1 MLCEIKIENVA
12 VIEKAAAVFSD
23 GLNVLSGETGAGKS
37 ILIDSINAILGNRT
51 SREIVRSHTPKAMI
65 WATFRGIGAKTRAQL
80 ADAGYEAENELLLYR
95 EITAEGKSTC
105 RINGMPATA
114 SVVRDICSGLIN
126 IHGQHDNQ
134 SLMNPARHLGIL
146 DSFAQNET
154 AHDAYYV
161 VYKELCR
168 VKKEIDALSMDET
181 EKERRIETLRFQI
194 EEIGAAELRPGEEDE
209 LLNRR
214 TLIRNA
220 QTVTEQLNIAYAAL
234 SGAED
239 APGAGEMLGSA
250 ATALESISSLS
261 EDFAPLAEQMSGL
274 YYTARDAA
282 SDIADIL
289 ARCEFDPQALD
300 AVEERLDL
308 IYRMK
313 QKYGGD
319 VQDILAY
326 LDAATAELDGIE
338 TGAQR
343 LDELYDRQAA
353 LYDKAKALADAL
365 TQTRLEAF
373 ERFNAQITDALRFF
387 LLRTFPFGSDG
398 NFSNELLINTIN
410 VDLANDLGNLVSR
423 TTAMV
428 EKYFGGT
435 LPESRQTDALDDE
448 LISQLSA
455 LRGKYEAEMEKFQFQ
470 NALELIFK
478 CIQRANKY
486 IDETA
491 PWALAKD
498 EANKPRLASVMY
510 NLLESIRICTVLLT
524 PFIPDSCEK
533 IFAQIGAC
541 ECCRDW
547 DSAAKWGS
555 LSATVT
561 VHKGEAIFPR
571 VDAQKALEEL
581 EAIQEAQKK
590 AALPAME
597 FEPMVEEK
605 VDFDTFCKSD
615 FRAVKV
621 KACEAVKKSEKLLR
635 FTLDDGTGTD
645 RQILSGIHKWYKP
658 EELVGKTLVAIV
670 NLPPRKMMGLES
682 CGMLLSAV
690 HTEKGEEVLNLI
702 MVDDKIP
709 AGAKLC

>member
-373 ERFNAQITDALRFF
+373 ERFNAQITDALRF
-387 LLRTFPFGSDG
+387 LNMPG
-398 NFSNELLINTIN
+398 I
-410 VDLANDLGNLVSR
+410 
-423 TTAMV
+423 
-428 EKYFGGT
+428 
-435 LPESRQTDALDDE
+435 
-448 LISQLSA
+448 
-455 LRGKYEAEMEKFQFQ
+455 
-470 NALELIFK
+470 
-478 CIQRANKY
+478 
-486 IDETA
+486 
-491 PWALAKD
+491 
-498 EANKPRLASVMY
+498 
-510 NLLESIRICTVLLT
+510 
-524 PFIPDSCEK
+524 
-533 IFAQIGAC
+533 
-541 ECCRDW
+541 
-547 DSAAKWGS
+547 
-555 LSATVT
+555 
-561 VHKGEAIFPR
+561 
-571 VDAQKALEEL
+571 
-581 EAIQEAQKK
+581 
-590 AALPAME
+590 
-597 FEPMVEEK
+597 
-605 VDFDTFCKSD
+605 
-615 FRAVKV
+615 
-621 KACEAVKKSEKLLR
+621 R
-635 FTLDDGTGTD
+635 FTLSHKKGPLAGSGQDSVEFNISTNPGEEPKPLAKIASGGELSRIMLAVKSALADKDDIGTVIYDEIDTGVSGLAAGRIGEKLKQTAQGRQVICITHTAQIAAQADNHLLIRKNVNED
-645 RQILSGIHKWYKP
+645 RTYTEIDALSG
-658 EELVGKTLVAIV
+658 EGRVQELARMISG
-670 NLPPRKMMGLES
+670 
-682 CGMLLSAV
+682 
-690 HTEKGEEVLNLI
+690 
-702 MVDDKIP
+702 DKITEL
-709 AGAKLC
+709 ALANAREMLRMAKA

>member
-373 ERFNAQITDALRFF
+373 KRFNAQITDALRF
-387 LLRTFPFGSDG
+387 LNMPG
-398 NFSNELLINTIN
+398 I
-410 VDLANDLGNLVSR
+410 
-423 TTAMV
+423 
-428 EKYFGGT
+428 
-435 LPESRQTDALDDE
+435 
-448 LISQLSA
+448 
-455 LRGKYEAEMEKFQFQ
+455 
-470 NALELIFK
+470 
-478 CIQRANKY
+478 
-486 IDETA
+486 
-491 PWALAKD
+491 
-498 EANKPRLASVMY
+498 
-510 NLLESIRICTVLLT
+510 
-524 PFIPDSCEK
+524 
-533 IFAQIGAC
+533 
-541 ECCRDW
+541 
-547 DSAAKWGS
+547 
-555 LSATVT
+555 
-561 VHKGEAIFPR
+561 
-571 VDAQKALEEL
+571 
-581 EAIQEAQKK
+581 
-590 AALPAME
+590 
-597 FEPMVEEK
+597 
-605 VDFDTFCKSD
+605 
-615 FRAVKV
+615 
-621 KACEAVKKSEKLLR
+621 R
-635 FTLDDGTGTD
+635 FTLSHKKGPLAGSGQDSVEFNISTNPGEEPKPLAKIASGGELSRIMLAVKSALADKDDIVTVIYYEIDTGVSGLAAGRIGEKLKQTAQGRQVICITHTAQIAAQADNHLLIRKNVSED
-645 RQILSGIHKWYKP
+645 RTYTEIDALSG
-658 EELVGKTLVAIV
+658 EGRVQELARMISG
-670 NLPPRKMMGLES
+670 
-682 CGMLLSAV
+682 
-690 HTEKGEEVLNLI
+690 
-702 MVDDKIP
+702 DKITEL
-709 AGAKLC
+709 ALANAREMLRMAKA

>member
-343 LDELYDRQAA
+343 LDELYDRQTA

-373 ERFNAQITDALRFF
+373 KRFNAQITDALRF
-387 LLRTFPFGSDG
+387 LNMPG
-398 NFSNELLINTIN
+398 I
-410 VDLANDLGNLVSR
+410 
-423 TTAMV
+423 
-428 EKYFGGT
+428 
-435 LPESRQTDALDDE
+435 
-448 LISQLSA
+448 
-455 LRGKYEAEMEKFQFQ
+455 
-470 NALELIFK
+470 
-478 CIQRANKY
+478 
-486 IDETA
+486 
-491 PWALAKD
+491 
-498 EANKPRLASVMY
+498 
-510 NLLESIRICTVLLT
+510 
-524 PFIPDSCEK
+524 
-533 IFAQIGAC
+533 
-541 ECCRDW
+541 
-547 DSAAKWGS
+547 
-555 LSATVT
+555 
-561 VHKGEAIFPR
+561 
-571 VDAQKALEEL
+571 
-581 EAIQEAQKK
+581 
-590 AALPAME
+590 
-597 FEPMVEEK
+597 
-605 VDFDTFCKSD
+605 
-615 FRAVKV
+615 
-621 KACEAVKKSEKLLR
+621 R
-635 FTLDDGTGTD
+635 FTLSHKKGPLAGSGQDSVEFNISTNPGEEPKPLAKIASGGELSRIMLAVKSALADKDDIGTVIYDEIDTGVSGLAAGRIGEKLKQTAQGRQVICITHTAQIAAQADNHLLIRKNVSED
-645 RQILSGIHKWYKP
+645 RTYTEIDALSG
-658 EELVGKTLVAIV
+658 EGRVQELARMISG
-670 NLPPRKMMGLES
+670 
-682 CGMLLSAV
+682 
-690 HTEKGEEVLNLI
+690 
-702 MVDDKIP
+702 DKITEL
-709 AGAKLC
+709 ALANAREMLRMAKA

>member
-80 ADAGYEAENELLLYR
+80 TDAGYEAENELLLYR

-373 ERFNAQITDALRFF
+373 ERFNAQITDALRF
-387 LLRTFPFGSDG
+387 LNMPG
-398 NFSNELLINTIN
+398 I
-410 VDLANDLGNLVSR
+410 
-423 TTAMV
+423 
-428 EKYFGGT
+428 
-435 LPESRQTDALDDE
+435 
-448 LISQLSA
+448 
-455 LRGKYEAEMEKFQFQ
+455 
-470 NALELIFK
+470 
-478 CIQRANKY
+478 
-486 IDETA
+486 
-491 PWALAKD
+491 
-498 EANKPRLASVMY
+498 
-510 NLLESIRICTVLLT
+510 
-524 PFIPDSCEK
+524 
-533 IFAQIGAC
+533 
-541 ECCRDW
+541 
-547 DSAAKWGS
+547 
-555 LSATVT
+555 
-561 VHKGEAIFPR
+561 
-571 VDAQKALEEL
+571 
-581 EAIQEAQKK
+581 
-590 AALPAME
+590 
-597 FEPMVEEK
+597 
-605 VDFDTFCKSD
+605 
-615 FRAVKV
+615 
-621 KACEAVKKSEKLLR
+621 R
-635 FTLDDGTGTD
+635 FTLSHKKGPLAGSGQDSVEFNISTNPGEEPKPLAKIASGGELSRIMLAVKSALADKDDIGTVIYDEIDTGVSGLAAGRIGEKLKQTAQGRQVICITHTAQIAAQADNHLLIRKNVSED
-645 RQILSGIHKWYKP
+645 RTYTEIDALSG
-658 EELVGKTLVAIV
+658 EGRVQELARMISG
-670 NLPPRKMMGLES
+670 
-682 CGMLLSAV
+682 
-690 HTEKGEEVLNLI
+690 
-702 MVDDKIP
+702 DKITEL
-709 AGAKLC
+709 ALANAREMLRMAKA

>member
-51 SREIVRSHTPKAMI
+51 SREIVRSRTPKAMI

-134 SLMNPARHLGIL
+134 SLMNPAWHLGVL

-300 AVEERLDL
+300 ALEERLDL

-353 LYDKAKALADAL
+353 LYDKAKTLADAL

-373 ERFNAQITDALRFF
+373 ERFNAQITDALRF
-387 LLRTFPFGSDG
+387 LNMPG
-398 NFSNELLINTIN
+398 I
-410 VDLANDLGNLVSR
+410 
-423 TTAMV
+423 
-428 EKYFGGT
+428 
-435 LPESRQTDALDDE
+435 
-448 LISQLSA
+448 
-455 LRGKYEAEMEKFQFQ
+455 
-470 NALELIFK
+470 
-478 CIQRANKY
+478 
-486 IDETA
+486 
-491 PWALAKD
+491 
-498 EANKPRLASVMY
+498 
-510 NLLESIRICTVLLT
+510 
-524 PFIPDSCEK
+524 
-533 IFAQIGAC
+533 
-541 ECCRDW
+541 
-547 DSAAKWGS
+547 
-555 LSATVT
+555 
-561 VHKGEAIFPR
+561 
-571 VDAQKALEEL
+571 
-581 EAIQEAQKK
+581 
-590 AALPAME
+590 
-597 FEPMVEEK
+597 
-605 VDFDTFCKSD
+605 
-615 FRAVKV
+615 
-621 KACEAVKKSEKLLR
+621 R
-635 FTLDDGTGTD
+635 FTLSHKKGPLAGSGQDSVEFNISTNPGEEPKPLAKIASGGELSRIMLAVKSALADKDDIGTVIYDEIDTGVSGLAAGRIGEKLKQTAQGRQVICITHTAQIAAQADNHLLIRKNVSED
-645 RQILSGIHKWYKP
+645 RTYTEIDALSG
-658 EELVGKTLVAIV
+658 EGRVQELARMISG
-670 NLPPRKMMGLES
+670 
-682 CGMLLSAV
+682 
-690 HTEKGEEVLNLI
+690 
-702 MVDDKIP
+702 DKITEL
-709 AGAKLC
+709 ALANAREMLRMAKA

>member
-37 ILIDSINAILGNRT
+37 ILIDSVNAILGNRT

-373 ERFNAQITDALRFF
+373 KRFNAQITDALRF
-387 LLRTFPFGSDG
+387 LNMPG
-398 NFSNELLINTIN
+398 I
-410 VDLANDLGNLVSR
+410 
-423 TTAMV
+423 
-428 EKYFGGT
+428 
-435 LPESRQTDALDDE
+435 
-448 LISQLSA
+448 
-455 LRGKYEAEMEKFQFQ
+455 
-470 NALELIFK
+470 
-478 CIQRANKY
+478 
-486 IDETA
+486 
-491 PWALAKD
+491 
-498 EANKPRLASVMY
+498 
-510 NLLESIRICTVLLT
+510 
-524 PFIPDSCEK
+524 
-533 IFAQIGAC
+533 
-541 ECCRDW
+541 
-547 DSAAKWGS
+547 
-555 LSATVT
+555 
-561 VHKGEAIFPR
+561 
-571 VDAQKALEEL
+571 
-581 EAIQEAQKK
+581 
-590 AALPAME
+590 
-597 FEPMVEEK
+597 
-605 VDFDTFCKSD
+605 
-615 FRAVKV
+615 
-621 KACEAVKKSEKLLR
+621 R
-635 FTLDDGTGTD
+635 FTLSHKKGPLAGSGQDSVEFNISTNPGEEPKPLAKIASGGELSRIMLAVKSALADKDDIGTVIYDEIDTGVSGLAAGRIGEKLKQTAQGRQVICITHTAQIAAQADNHLLIRKNVSED
-645 RQILSGIHKWYKP
+645 RTYTEIDALSG
-658 EELVGKTLVAIV
+658 EGRVQELARMISG
-670 NLPPRKMMGLES
+670 
-682 CGMLLSAV
+682 
-690 HTEKGEEVLNLI
+690 
-702 MVDDKIP
+702 DKITEL
-709 AGAKLC
+709 ALANAREMLRMAKA

>member
-65 WATFRGIGAKTRAQL
+65 WETFRGIGAKTRAQL

-373 ERFNAQITDALRFF
+373 ERFNAQITDALRF
-387 LLRTFPFGSDG
+387 LNMPG
-398 NFSNELLINTIN
+398 I
-410 VDLANDLGNLVSR
+410 
-423 TTAMV
+423 
-428 EKYFGGT
+428 
-435 LPESRQTDALDDE
+435 
-448 LISQLSA
+448 
-455 LRGKYEAEMEKFQFQ
+455 
-470 NALELIFK
+470 
-478 CIQRANKY
+478 
-486 IDETA
+486 
-491 PWALAKD
+491 
-498 EANKPRLASVMY
+498 
-510 NLLESIRICTVLLT
+510 
-524 PFIPDSCEK
+524 
-533 IFAQIGAC
+533 
-541 ECCRDW
+541 
-547 DSAAKWGS
+547 
-555 LSATVT
+555 
-561 VHKGEAIFPR
+561 
-571 VDAQKALEEL
+571 
-581 EAIQEAQKK
+581 
-590 AALPAME
+590 
-597 FEPMVEEK
+597 
-605 VDFDTFCKSD
+605 
-615 FRAVKV
+615 
-621 KACEAVKKSEKLLR
+621 R
-635 FTLDDGTGTD
+635 FTLSHKKGPLAGSGQDSVEFNISTNPGEEPKPLAKIASGGELSRIMLAVKSALADKDDIGTVIYDEIDTGVSGLAAGRIGEKLKQTAQGRQVICITHTAQIAAQADNHLLIRKNVSED
-645 RQILSGIHKWYKP
+645 RTYTEIDALSG
-658 EELVGKTLVAIV
+658 EGRVQELARMISG
-670 NLPPRKMMGLES
+670 
-682 CGMLLSAV
+682 
-690 HTEKGEEVLNLI
+690 
-702 MVDDKIP
+702 DKITEL
-709 AGAKLC
+709 ALANAREMLRMAKA

>member
-161 VYKELCR
+161 VYKVLCR

-373 ERFNAQITDALRFF
+373 ERFNAQITDALRF
-387 LLRTFPFGSDG
+387 LNMPG
-398 NFSNELLINTIN
+398 I
-410 VDLANDLGNLVSR
+410 
-423 TTAMV
+423 
-428 EKYFGGT
+428 
-435 LPESRQTDALDDE
+435 
-448 LISQLSA
+448 
-455 LRGKYEAEMEKFQFQ
+455 
-470 NALELIFK
+470 
-478 CIQRANKY
+478 
-486 IDETA
+486 
-491 PWALAKD
+491 
-498 EANKPRLASVMY
+498 
-510 NLLESIRICTVLLT
+510 
-524 PFIPDSCEK
+524 
-533 IFAQIGAC
+533 
-541 ECCRDW
+541 
-547 DSAAKWGS
+547 
-555 LSATVT
+555 
-561 VHKGEAIFPR
+561 
-571 VDAQKALEEL
+571 
-581 EAIQEAQKK
+581 
-590 AALPAME
+590 
-597 FEPMVEEK
+597 
-605 VDFDTFCKSD
+605 
-615 FRAVKV
+615 
-621 KACEAVKKSEKLLR
+621 R
-635 FTLDDGTGTD
+635 FTLSHKKGPLAGSGQDSVEFNISTNPGEEPKPLAKIASGGELSRIMLAVKSALADKDDIGTVIYDEIDTGVSGLAAGRIGEKLKQTAQGRQVICITHTAQIAAQADNHLLIRKNVSED
-645 RQILSGIHKWYKP
+645 RTYTEIDALSG
-658 EELVGKTLVAIV
+658 EGRVQELARMISG
-670 NLPPRKMMGLES
+670 
-682 CGMLLSAV
+682 
-690 HTEKGEEVLNLI
+690 
-702 MVDDKIP
+702 DKITEL
-709 AGAKLC
+709 ALANAREMLRMAKA

>member
-146 DSFAQNET
+146 DSFAQNEP

-373 ERFNAQITDALRFF
+373 ERFNAQITDALRF
-387 LLRTFPFGSDG
+387 LNMPG
-398 NFSNELLINTIN
+398 I
-410 VDLANDLGNLVSR
+410 
-423 TTAMV
+423 
-428 EKYFGGT
+428 
-435 LPESRQTDALDDE
+435 
-448 LISQLSA
+448 
-455 LRGKYEAEMEKFQFQ
+455 
-470 NALELIFK
+470 
-478 CIQRANKY
+478 
-486 IDETA
+486 
-491 PWALAKD
+491 
-498 EANKPRLASVMY
+498 
-510 NLLESIRICTVLLT
+510 
-524 PFIPDSCEK
+524 
-533 IFAQIGAC
+533 
-541 ECCRDW
+541 
-547 DSAAKWGS
+547 
-555 LSATVT
+555 
-561 VHKGEAIFPR
+561 
-571 VDAQKALEEL
+571 
-581 EAIQEAQKK
+581 
-590 AALPAME
+590 
-597 FEPMVEEK
+597 
-605 VDFDTFCKSD
+605 
-615 FRAVKV
+615 
-621 KACEAVKKSEKLLR
+621 R
-635 FTLDDGTGTD
+635 FTLSHKKGPLAGSGQDSVEFNISTNPGEEPKPLAKIASGGELSRIMLAVKSALADKDDIGTVIYDEIDTGVSGLAAGRIGEKLKQTAQGRQVICITHTAQIAAQADNHLLIRKNVSED
-645 RQILSGIHKWYKP
+645 RTYTEIDALSG
-658 EELVGKTLVAIV
+658 EGRVQELARMISG
-670 NLPPRKMMGLES
+670 
-682 CGMLLSAV
+682 
-690 HTEKGEEVLNLI
+690 
-702 MVDDKIP
+702 DKITEL
-709 AGAKLC
+709 ALANAREMLRMAKA

>member
-95 EITAEGKSTC
+95 EITPEGKSTC

-373 ERFNAQITDALRFF
+373 ERFNAQITDALRF
-387 LLRTFPFGSDG
+387 LNMPG
-398 NFSNELLINTIN
+398 I
-410 VDLANDLGNLVSR
+410 
-423 TTAMV
+423 
-428 EKYFGGT
+428 
-435 LPESRQTDALDDE
+435 
-448 LISQLSA
+448 
-455 LRGKYEAEMEKFQFQ
+455 
-470 NALELIFK
+470 
-478 CIQRANKY
+478 
-486 IDETA
+486 
-491 PWALAKD
+491 
-498 EANKPRLASVMY
+498 
-510 NLLESIRICTVLLT
+510 
-524 PFIPDSCEK
+524 
-533 IFAQIGAC
+533 
-541 ECCRDW
+541 
-547 DSAAKWGS
+547 
-555 LSATVT
+555 
-561 VHKGEAIFPR
+561 
-571 VDAQKALEEL
+571 
-581 EAIQEAQKK
+581 
-590 AALPAME
+590 
-597 FEPMVEEK
+597 
-605 VDFDTFCKSD
+605 
-615 FRAVKV
+615 
-621 KACEAVKKSEKLLR
+621 R
-635 FTLDDGTGTD
+635 FTLSHKKGPLAGSGQDSVEFNISTNPGEEPKPLAKIASGGELSRIMLAVKSALADKDDIGTVIYDEIDTGVSGLAAGRIGEKLKQTAQGRQVICITHTAQIAAQADNHLLIRKNVSED
-645 RQILSGIHKWYKP
+645 RTYTEIDALSG
-658 EELVGKTLVAIV
+658 EGRVQELARMISG
-670 NLPPRKMMGLES
+670 
-682 CGMLLSAV
+682 
-690 HTEKGEEVLNLI
+690 
-702 MVDDKIP
+702 DKITEL
-709 AGAKLC
+709 ALANAREMLRMAKA

>member
-365 TQTRLEAF
+365 TQPRLEAF
-373 ERFNAQITDALRFF
+373 KRFNAQLTAALRC
-387 LLRTFPFGSDG
+387 LNMPG
-398 NFSNELLINTIN
+398 I
-410 VDLANDLGNLVSR
+410 
-423 TTAMV
+423 
-428 EKYFGGT
+428 
-435 LPESRQTDALDDE
+435 
-448 LISQLSA
+448 
-455 LRGKYEAEMEKFQFQ
+455 
-470 NALELIFK
+470 
-478 CIQRANKY
+478 
-486 IDETA
+486 
-491 PWALAKD
+491 
-498 EANKPRLASVMY
+498 
-510 NLLESIRICTVLLT
+510 
-524 PFIPDSCEK
+524 
-533 IFAQIGAC
+533 
-541 ECCRDW
+541 
-547 DSAAKWGS
+547 
-555 LSATVT
+555 
-561 VHKGEAIFPR
+561 
-571 VDAQKALEEL
+571 
-581 EAIQEAQKK
+581 
-590 AALPAME
+590 
-597 FEPMVEEK
+597 
-605 VDFDTFCKSD
+605 
-615 FRAVKV
+615 
-621 KACEAVKKSEKLLR
+621 R
-635 FTLDDGTGTD
+635 FTLSHKQGPLAGSGQDSVEFNISTNPGEEPKPLAKIASGGELSRIKLAVKSALADKDDIGTVIYDEIDTGVSGLAAGRIGEKLKQTAQGRQVICITHTAQIAAQADNHLLIRKNVSED
-645 RQILSGIHKWYKP
+645 RTYTEIDALSG
-658 EELVGKTLVAIV
+658 EGRVQELARMISG
-670 NLPPRKMMGLES
+670 
-682 CGMLLSAV
+682 
-690 HTEKGEEVLNLI
+690 
-702 MVDDKIP
+702 DKITEL
-709 AGAKLC
+709 ALANAREMLRMAKA

>member
-134 SLMNPARHLGIL
+134 SLMNPAWHLGIL

-373 ERFNAQITDALRFF
+373 ERFNAQITDALRF
-387 LLRTFPFGSDG
+387 LNMPG
-398 NFSNELLINTIN
+398 I
-410 VDLANDLGNLVSR
+410 
-423 TTAMV
+423 
-428 EKYFGGT
+428 
-435 LPESRQTDALDDE
+435 
-448 LISQLSA
+448 
-455 LRGKYEAEMEKFQFQ
+455 
-470 NALELIFK
+470 
-478 CIQRANKY
+478 
-486 IDETA
+486 
-491 PWALAKD
+491 
-498 EANKPRLASVMY
+498 
-510 NLLESIRICTVLLT
+510 
-524 PFIPDSCEK
+524 
-533 IFAQIGAC
+533 
-541 ECCRDW
+541 
-547 DSAAKWGS
+547 
-555 LSATVT
+555 
-561 VHKGEAIFPR
+561 
-571 VDAQKALEEL
+571 
-581 EAIQEAQKK
+581 
-590 AALPAME
+590 
-597 FEPMVEEK
+597 
-605 VDFDTFCKSD
+605 
-615 FRAVKV
+615 
-621 KACEAVKKSEKLLR
+621 R
-635 FTLDDGTGTD
+635 FTLSHKKGPLAGSGQDSVEFNISTNPGEEPKPLAKIASGGELSRIMLAVKSALADKDDIGTVIYDEIDTGVSGLAAGRIGEKLKQTAQGRQVICITHTAQIAAQADNHLLIRKNVSED
-645 RQILSGIHKWYKP
+645 RTYTEIDALSG
-658 EELVGKTLVAIV
+658 EGRVQELARMISG
-670 NLPPRKMMGLES
+670 
-682 CGMLLSAV
+682 
-690 HTEKGEEVLNLI
+690 
-702 MVDDKIP
+702 DKITEL
-709 AGAKLC
+709 ALANAREMLRMAKA

>member
-105 RINGMPATA
+105 RINGMPATV

-373 ERFNAQITDALRFF
+373 ERFNAQITDALRFLNMPGIRF
-387 LLRTFPFGSDG
+387 TLSHKKGPLAGSGQDSVEFNISTNPG
-398 NFSNELLINTIN
+398 EEPKPLAKIASGGELSRIM
-410 VDLANDLGNLVSR
+410 LAV
-423 TTAMV
+423 
-428 EKYFGGT
+428 K
-435 LPESRQTDALDDE
+435 
-448 LISQLSA
+448 SA
-455 LRGKYEAEMEKFQFQ
+455 LADKDDIGTVIYDE
-470 NALELIFK
+470 
-478 CIQRANKY
+478 
-486 IDETA
+486 IDTGVSG
-491 PWALAKD
+491 LA
-498 EANKPRLASVMY
+498 AG
-510 NLLESIRICTVLLT
+510 RI
-524 PFIPDSCEK
+524 
-533 IFAQIGAC
+533 
-541 ECCRDW
+541 
-547 DSAAKWGS
+547 
-555 LSATVT
+555 
-561 VHKGEAIFPR
+561 
-571 VDAQKALEEL
+571 
-581 EAIQEAQKK
+581 
-590 AALPAME
+590 
-597 FEPMVEEK
+597 
-605 VDFDTFCKSD
+605 
-615 FRAVKV
+615 
-621 KACEAVKKSEKLLR
+621 SEKLKQTAQGRQVICITHTAQIAAQADNHLLIR
-635 FTLDDGTGTD
+635 KNVSED
-645 RQILSGIHKWYKP
+645 RTYTEIDALSG
-658 EELVGKTLVAIV
+658 EGRVQELARMISG
-670 NLPPRKMMGLES
+670 
-682 CGMLLSAV
+682 
-690 HTEKGEEVLNLI
+690 
-702 MVDDKIP
+702 DKITEL
-709 AGAKLC
+709 ALANAREMLRMAKA

>member
-181 EKERRIETLRFQI
+181 EKERRIETLQFQI

-373 ERFNAQITDALRFF
+373 ERFNAQITDALRF
-387 LLRTFPFGSDG
+387 LNMPG
-398 NFSNELLINTIN
+398 I
-410 VDLANDLGNLVSR
+410 
-423 TTAMV
+423 
-428 EKYFGGT
+428 
-435 LPESRQTDALDDE
+435 
-448 LISQLSA
+448 
-455 LRGKYEAEMEKFQFQ
+455 
-470 NALELIFK
+470 
-478 CIQRANKY
+478 
-486 IDETA
+486 
-491 PWALAKD
+491 
-498 EANKPRLASVMY
+498 
-510 NLLESIRICTVLLT
+510 
-524 PFIPDSCEK
+524 
-533 IFAQIGAC
+533 
-541 ECCRDW
+541 
-547 DSAAKWGS
+547 
-555 LSATVT
+555 
-561 VHKGEAIFPR
+561 
-571 VDAQKALEEL
+571 
-581 EAIQEAQKK
+581 
-590 AALPAME
+590 
-597 FEPMVEEK
+597 
-605 VDFDTFCKSD
+605 
-615 FRAVKV
+615 
-621 KACEAVKKSEKLLR
+621 R
-635 FTLDDGTGTD
+635 FTLSHKKGPLAGSGQDSVEFNISTNPGEEPKPLAKIASGGELSRIMLAVKSALADKDDIGTVIYDEIDTGVSGLAAGRIGEKLKQTAQGRQVICITHTAQIAAQADNHLLIRKNVSED
-645 RQILSGIHKWYKP
+645 RTYTEIDALSG
-658 EELVGKTLVAIV
+658 EGRVQELARMISG
-670 NLPPRKMMGLES
+670 
-682 CGMLLSAV
+682 
-690 HTEKGEEVLNLI
+690 
-702 MVDDKIP
+702 DKITEL
-709 AGAKLC
+709 ALANAREMLRMAKA

>member
-80 ADAGYEAENELLLYR
+80 ADAGYEAEDELLLYR

-353 LYDKAKALADAL
+353 LYDKTKALADAL

-373 ERFNAQITDALRFF
+373 ERFNAQITDALRF
-387 LLRTFPFGSDG
+387 LNMPG
-398 NFSNELLINTIN
+398 I
-410 VDLANDLGNLVSR
+410 
-423 TTAMV
+423 
-428 EKYFGGT
+428 
-435 LPESRQTDALDDE
+435 
-448 LISQLSA
+448 
-455 LRGKYEAEMEKFQFQ
+455 
-470 NALELIFK
+470 
-478 CIQRANKY
+478 
-486 IDETA
+486 
-491 PWALAKD
+491 
-498 EANKPRLASVMY
+498 
-510 NLLESIRICTVLLT
+510 
-524 PFIPDSCEK
+524 
-533 IFAQIGAC
+533 
-541 ECCRDW
+541 
-547 DSAAKWGS
+547 
-555 LSATVT
+555 
-561 VHKGEAIFPR
+561 
-571 VDAQKALEEL
+571 
-581 EAIQEAQKK
+581 
-590 AALPAME
+590 
-597 FEPMVEEK
+597 
-605 VDFDTFCKSD
+605 
-615 FRAVKV
+615 
-621 KACEAVKKSEKLLR
+621 R
-635 FTLDDGTGTD
+635 FTLSHKKGPLAGSGQDSVEFNISTNPGEEPKPLAKIASGGELSRIMLAVKSALADKDDIGTVIYDEIDTGVSGLAAGRIGEKLKQTAQGRQVICITHTAQIAAQADNHLLIRKNVSED
-645 RQILSGIHKWYKP
+645 RTYTEIDALSG
-658 EELVGKTLVAIV
+658 EGRVQELARMISG
-670 NLPPRKMMGLES
+670 
-682 CGMLLSAV
+682 
-690 HTEKGEEVLNLI
+690 
-702 MVDDKIP
+702 DKITEL
-709 AGAKLC
+709 ALANAREMLRMAKA

>member
-239 APGAGEMLGSA
+239 APGAGEMRGSA

-373 ERFNAQITDALRFF
+373 KRFNAQITDALRF
-387 LLRTFPFGSDG
+387 LNMPG
-398 NFSNELLINTIN
+398 I
-410 VDLANDLGNLVSR
+410 
-423 TTAMV
+423 
-428 EKYFGGT
+428 
-435 LPESRQTDALDDE
+435 
-448 LISQLSA
+448 
-455 LRGKYEAEMEKFQFQ
+455 
-470 NALELIFK
+470 
-478 CIQRANKY
+478 
-486 IDETA
+486 
-491 PWALAKD
+491 
-498 EANKPRLASVMY
+498 
-510 NLLESIRICTVLLT
+510 
-524 PFIPDSCEK
+524 
-533 IFAQIGAC
+533 
-541 ECCRDW
+541 
-547 DSAAKWGS
+547 
-555 LSATVT
+555 
-561 VHKGEAIFPR
+561 
-571 VDAQKALEEL
+571 
-581 EAIQEAQKK
+581 
-590 AALPAME
+590 
-597 FEPMVEEK
+597 
-605 VDFDTFCKSD
+605 
-615 FRAVKV
+615 
-621 KACEAVKKSEKLLR
+621 R
-635 FTLDDGTGTD
+635 FTLSHKKGPLAGSGQDSVEFNISTNPGEEPKPLAKIASGGELSRIMLAVKSALADKDDIGTVIYDEIDTGVSGLAAGRIGEKLKQTAQGRQVICITHTAQIAAQADNHLLIRKNVSED
-645 RQILSGIHKWYKP
+645 RTYTEIDALSG
-658 EELVGKTLVAIV
+658 EGRVQELARMISG
-670 NLPPRKMMGLES
+670 
-682 CGMLLSAV
+682 
-690 HTEKGEEVLNLI
+690 
-702 MVDDKIP
+702 DKITEL
-709 AGAKLC
+709 ALANAREMLRMAKA

>member
-209 LLNRR
+209 LQNRR

-373 ERFNAQITDALRFF
+373 ERFNAQITDALRF
-387 LLRTFPFGSDG
+387 LNMPG
-398 NFSNELLINTIN
+398 I
-410 VDLANDLGNLVSR
+410 
-423 TTAMV
+423 
-428 EKYFGGT
+428 
-435 LPESRQTDALDDE
+435 
-448 LISQLSA
+448 
-455 LRGKYEAEMEKFQFQ
+455 
-470 NALELIFK
+470 
-478 CIQRANKY
+478 
-486 IDETA
+486 
-491 PWALAKD
+491 
-498 EANKPRLASVMY
+498 
-510 NLLESIRICTVLLT
+510 
-524 PFIPDSCEK
+524 
-533 IFAQIGAC
+533 
-541 ECCRDW
+541 
-547 DSAAKWGS
+547 
-555 LSATVT
+555 
-561 VHKGEAIFPR
+561 
-571 VDAQKALEEL
+571 
-581 EAIQEAQKK
+581 
-590 AALPAME
+590 
-597 FEPMVEEK
+597 
-605 VDFDTFCKSD
+605 
-615 FRAVKV
+615 
-621 KACEAVKKSEKLLR
+621 R
-635 FTLDDGTGTD
+635 FTLSHKKGPLAGSGQDSVEFNISTNPGEEPKPLAKIASGGELSRIMLAVKSALADKDDIGTVIYDEIDTGVSGLAAGRIGEKLKQTAQGRQVICITHTAQIAAQADNHLLIRKNVSED
-645 RQILSGIHKWYKP
+645 RTYTEIDALSG
-658 EELVGKTLVAIV
+658 EGRVQELARMISG
-670 NLPPRKMMGLES
+670 
-682 CGMLLSAV
+682 
-690 HTEKGEEVLNLI
+690 
-702 MVDDKIP
+702 DKITEL
-709 AGAKLC
+709 ALANAREMLRMAKA

>member
-239 APGAGEMLGSA
+239 ASGAGEMLGSA

-373 ERFNAQITDALRFF
+373 KRFNAQITDALRF
-387 LLRTFPFGSDG
+387 LNMPG
-398 NFSNELLINTIN
+398 I
-410 VDLANDLGNLVSR
+410 
-423 TTAMV
+423 
-428 EKYFGGT
+428 
-435 LPESRQTDALDDE
+435 
-448 LISQLSA
+448 
-455 LRGKYEAEMEKFQFQ
+455 
-470 NALELIFK
+470 
-478 CIQRANKY
+478 
-486 IDETA
+486 
-491 PWALAKD
+491 
-498 EANKPRLASVMY
+498 
-510 NLLESIRICTVLLT
+510 
-524 PFIPDSCEK
+524 
-533 IFAQIGAC
+533 
-541 ECCRDW
+541 
-547 DSAAKWGS
+547 
-555 LSATVT
+555 
-561 VHKGEAIFPR
+561 
-571 VDAQKALEEL
+571 
-581 EAIQEAQKK
+581 
-590 AALPAME
+590 
-597 FEPMVEEK
+597 
-605 VDFDTFCKSD
+605 
-615 FRAVKV
+615 
-621 KACEAVKKSEKLLR
+621 R
-635 FTLDDGTGTD
+635 FTLSHKKGPLAGSGQDSVEFNISTNPGEEPKPLAKIASGGELSRIMLAVKSALADKDDIGTVIYDEIDTGVSGLAAGRIGEKLKQTAQGRQVICITHTAQIAAQADNHLLIRKNVSED
-645 RQILSGIHKWYKP
+645 RTYTEIDALSG
-658 EELVGKTLVAIV
+658 EGRVQELARMISG
-670 NLPPRKMMGLES
+670 
-682 CGMLLSAV
+682 
-690 HTEKGEEVLNLI
+690 
-702 MVDDKIP
+702 DKITEL
-709 AGAKLC
+709 ALANAREMLRMAKA

>member
-181 EKERRIETLRFQI
+181 GKERRIETLRFQI

-373 ERFNAQITDALRFF
+373 ERFNAQITDALRF
-387 LLRTFPFGSDG
+387 LNMPG
-398 NFSNELLINTIN
+398 I
-410 VDLANDLGNLVSR
+410 
-423 TTAMV
+423 
-428 EKYFGGT
+428 
-435 LPESRQTDALDDE
+435 
-448 LISQLSA
+448 
-455 LRGKYEAEMEKFQFQ
+455 
-470 NALELIFK
+470 
-478 CIQRANKY
+478 
-486 IDETA
+486 
-491 PWALAKD
+491 
-498 EANKPRLASVMY
+498 
-510 NLLESIRICTVLLT
+510 
-524 PFIPDSCEK
+524 
-533 IFAQIGAC
+533 
-541 ECCRDW
+541 
-547 DSAAKWGS
+547 
-555 LSATVT
+555 
-561 VHKGEAIFPR
+561 
-571 VDAQKALEEL
+571 
-581 EAIQEAQKK
+581 
-590 AALPAME
+590 
-597 FEPMVEEK
+597 
-605 VDFDTFCKSD
+605 
-615 FRAVKV
+615 
-621 KACEAVKKSEKLLR
+621 R
-635 FTLDDGTGTD
+635 FTLSHKKGPLAGSGQDSVEFNISTNPGEEPKPLAKIASGGELSRIMLAVKSALADKDDIGTVIYDEIDTGVSGLAAGRIGEKLKQTAQGRQVICITHTAQIAAQADNHLLIRKNVSED
-645 RQILSGIHKWYKP
+645 RTYTEIDALSG
-658 EELVGKTLVAIV
+658 EGRVQELARMISG
-670 NLPPRKMMGLES
+670 
-682 CGMLLSAV
+682 
-690 HTEKGEEVLNLI
+690 
-702 MVDDKIP
+702 DKITEL
-709 AGAKLC
+709 ALANAREMLRMAKA

>member
-300 AVEERLDL
+300 AVEERVDL

-353 LYDKAKALADAL
+353 LYDKAKTLADAL

-373 ERFNAQITDALRFF
+373 KRFNAQITDALRF
-387 LLRTFPFGSDG
+387 LNMPG
-398 NFSNELLINTIN
+398 I
-410 VDLANDLGNLVSR
+410 
-423 TTAMV
+423 
-428 EKYFGGT
+428 
-435 LPESRQTDALDDE
+435 
-448 LISQLSA
+448 
-455 LRGKYEAEMEKFQFQ
+455 
-470 NALELIFK
+470 
-478 CIQRANKY
+478 
-486 IDETA
+486 
-491 PWALAKD
+491 
-498 EANKPRLASVMY
+498 
-510 NLLESIRICTVLLT
+510 
-524 PFIPDSCEK
+524 
-533 IFAQIGAC
+533 
-541 ECCRDW
+541 
-547 DSAAKWGS
+547 
-555 LSATVT
+555 
-561 VHKGEAIFPR
+561 
-571 VDAQKALEEL
+571 
-581 EAIQEAQKK
+581 
-590 AALPAME
+590 
-597 FEPMVEEK
+597 
-605 VDFDTFCKSD
+605 
-615 FRAVKV
+615 
-621 KACEAVKKSEKLLR
+621 R
-635 FTLDDGTGTD
+635 FTLSHKKGPLAGSGQDSVEFNISTNPGEEPKPLAKIASGGELSRIMLAVKSALADKDDIGTVIYDEIDTGVSGLAAGRIGEKLKQTAQGRQVICITHTAQIAAQADNHLLIRKNVSED
-645 RQILSGIHKWYKP
+645 RTYTEIDALSG
-658 EELVGKTLVAIV
+658 EGRVQELARMISG
-670 NLPPRKMMGLES
+670 
-682 CGMLLSAV
+682 
-690 HTEKGEEVLNLI
+690 
-702 MVDDKIP
+702 DKITEL
-709 AGAKLC
+709 ALANAREMLRMAKA

>member
-154 AHDAYYV
+154 AHDASYV

-373 ERFNAQITDALRFF
+373 ERFNAQITDALRF
-387 LLRTFPFGSDG
+387 LNMPG
-398 NFSNELLINTIN
+398 I
-410 VDLANDLGNLVSR
+410 
-423 TTAMV
+423 
-428 EKYFGGT
+428 
-435 LPESRQTDALDDE
+435 
-448 LISQLSA
+448 
-455 LRGKYEAEMEKFQFQ
+455 
-470 NALELIFK
+470 
-478 CIQRANKY
+478 
-486 IDETA
+486 
-491 PWALAKD
+491 
-498 EANKPRLASVMY
+498 
-510 NLLESIRICTVLLT
+510 
-524 PFIPDSCEK
+524 
-533 IFAQIGAC
+533 
-541 ECCRDW
+541 
-547 DSAAKWGS
+547 
-555 LSATVT
+555 
-561 VHKGEAIFPR
+561 
-571 VDAQKALEEL
+571 
-581 EAIQEAQKK
+581 
-590 AALPAME
+590 
-597 FEPMVEEK
+597 
-605 VDFDTFCKSD
+605 
-615 FRAVKV
+615 
-621 KACEAVKKSEKLLR
+621 R
-635 FTLDDGTGTD
+635 FTLSHKKGPLAGSGQDSVEFNISTNPGEEPKPLAKIASGGELSRIMLAVKSALADKDDIGTVIYDEIDTGVSGLAAGRIGEKLKQTAQGRQVICITHTAQIAAQADNHLLIRKNVSED
-645 RQILSGIHKWYKP
+645 RTYTEIDALSG
-658 EELVGKTLVAIV
+658 EGRVQELARMISG
-670 NLPPRKMMGLES
+670 
-682 CGMLLSAV
+682 
-690 HTEKGEEVLNLI
+690 
-702 MVDDKIP
+702 DKITEL
-709 AGAKLC
+709 ALANAREMLRMAKA

>member
-168 VKKEIDALSMDET
+168 VKKEIVALSMDET

-373 ERFNAQITDALRFF
+373 ERFNAQITDALRF
-387 LLRTFPFGSDG
+387 LNMPG
-398 NFSNELLINTIN
+398 I
-410 VDLANDLGNLVSR
+410 
-423 TTAMV
+423 
-428 EKYFGGT
+428 
-435 LPESRQTDALDDE
+435 
-448 LISQLSA
+448 
-455 LRGKYEAEMEKFQFQ
+455 
-470 NALELIFK
+470 
-478 CIQRANKY
+478 
-486 IDETA
+486 
-491 PWALAKD
+491 
-498 EANKPRLASVMY
+498 
-510 NLLESIRICTVLLT
+510 
-524 PFIPDSCEK
+524 
-533 IFAQIGAC
+533 
-541 ECCRDW
+541 
-547 DSAAKWGS
+547 
-555 LSATVT
+555 
-561 VHKGEAIFPR
+561 
-571 VDAQKALEEL
+571 
-581 EAIQEAQKK
+581 
-590 AALPAME
+590 
-597 FEPMVEEK
+597 
-605 VDFDTFCKSD
+605 
-615 FRAVKV
+615 
-621 KACEAVKKSEKLLR
+621 R
-635 FTLDDGTGTD
+635 FTLSHKKGPLAGSGQDSVEFNISTNPGEEPKPLAKIASGGELSRIMLAVKSALADKDDIGTVIYDEIDTGVSGLAAGRIGEKLKQTAQGRQVICITHTAQIAAQADNHLLIRKNVSED
-645 RQILSGIHKWYKP
+645 RTYTEIDALSG
-658 EELVGKTLVAIV
+658 EGRVQELARMISG
-670 NLPPRKMMGLES
+670 
-682 CGMLLSAV
+682 
-690 HTEKGEEVLNLI
+690 
-702 MVDDKIP
+702 DKITEL
-709 AGAKLC
+709 ALANAREMLRMAKA

>member
-126 IHGQHDNQ
+126 IHRQHDNQ

-373 ERFNAQITDALRFF
+373 KRFNAQITDALRF
-387 LLRTFPFGSDG
+387 LNMPG
-398 NFSNELLINTIN
+398 I
-410 VDLANDLGNLVSR
+410 
-423 TTAMV
+423 
-428 EKYFGGT
+428 
-435 LPESRQTDALDDE
+435 
-448 LISQLSA
+448 
-455 LRGKYEAEMEKFQFQ
+455 
-470 NALELIFK
+470 
-478 CIQRANKY
+478 
-486 IDETA
+486 
-491 PWALAKD
+491 
-498 EANKPRLASVMY
+498 
-510 NLLESIRICTVLLT
+510 
-524 PFIPDSCEK
+524 
-533 IFAQIGAC
+533 
-541 ECCRDW
+541 
-547 DSAAKWGS
+547 
-555 LSATVT
+555 
-561 VHKGEAIFPR
+561 
-571 VDAQKALEEL
+571 
-581 EAIQEAQKK
+581 
-590 AALPAME
+590 
-597 FEPMVEEK
+597 
-605 VDFDTFCKSD
+605 
-615 FRAVKV
+615 
-621 KACEAVKKSEKLLR
+621 R
-635 FTLDDGTGTD
+635 FTLSHKKGPLAGSGQDSVEFNISTNPGEEPKPLAKIASGGELSRIMLAVKSALADKDDIGTVIYDEIDTGVSGLAAGRIGEKLKQTAQGRQVICITHTAQIAAQADNHLLIRKNVSED
-645 RQILSGIHKWYKP
+645 RTYTEIDALSG
-658 EELVGKTLVAIV
+658 EGRVQELARMISG
-670 NLPPRKMMGLES
+670 
-682 CGMLLSAV
+682 
-690 HTEKGEEVLNLI
+690 
-702 MVDDKIP
+702 DKITEL
-709 AGAKLC
+709 ALANAREMLRMAKA

>member
-114 SVVRDICSGLIN
+114 CVVRDICSGLIN

-373 ERFNAQITDALRFF
+373 ERFNAQITDALRF
-387 LLRTFPFGSDG
+387 LNMPG
-398 NFSNELLINTIN
+398 I
-410 VDLANDLGNLVSR
+410 
-423 TTAMV
+423 
-428 EKYFGGT
+428 
-435 LPESRQTDALDDE
+435 
-448 LISQLSA
+448 
-455 LRGKYEAEMEKFQFQ
+455 
-470 NALELIFK
+470 
-478 CIQRANKY
+478 
-486 IDETA
+486 
-491 PWALAKD
+491 
-498 EANKPRLASVMY
+498 
-510 NLLESIRICTVLLT
+510 
-524 PFIPDSCEK
+524 
-533 IFAQIGAC
+533 
-541 ECCRDW
+541 
-547 DSAAKWGS
+547 
-555 LSATVT
+555 
-561 VHKGEAIFPR
+561 
-571 VDAQKALEEL
+571 
-581 EAIQEAQKK
+581 
-590 AALPAME
+590 
-597 FEPMVEEK
+597 
-605 VDFDTFCKSD
+605 
-615 FRAVKV
+615 
-621 KACEAVKKSEKLLR
+621 R
-635 FTLDDGTGTD
+635 FTLSHKKGPLAGSGQDSVEFNISTNPGEEPKPLAKIASGGELSRIMLAVKSALADKDDIGTVIYDEIDTGVSGLAAGRIGEKLKQTAQGRQVICITHTAQIAAQADNHLLIRKNVSED
-645 RQILSGIHKWYKP
+645 RTYTEIDALSG
-658 EELVGKTLVAIV
+658 EGRVQELARMISG
-670 NLPPRKMMGLES
+670 
-682 CGMLLSAV
+682 
-690 HTEKGEEVLNLI
+690 
-702 MVDDKIP
+702 DKITEL
-709 AGAKLC
+709 ALANAREMLRMAKA

>member
-146 DSFAQNET
+146 DSFAQTAT

-373 ERFNAQITDALRFF
+373 ERFNAQITDALRF
-387 LLRTFPFGSDG
+387 LNMPG
-398 NFSNELLINTIN
+398 I
-410 VDLANDLGNLVSR
+410 
-423 TTAMV
+423 
-428 EKYFGGT
+428 
-435 LPESRQTDALDDE
+435 
-448 LISQLSA
+448 
-455 LRGKYEAEMEKFQFQ
+455 
-470 NALELIFK
+470 
-478 CIQRANKY
+478 
-486 IDETA
+486 
-491 PWALAKD
+491 
-498 EANKPRLASVMY
+498 
-510 NLLESIRICTVLLT
+510 
-524 PFIPDSCEK
+524 
-533 IFAQIGAC
+533 
-541 ECCRDW
+541 
-547 DSAAKWGS
+547 
-555 LSATVT
+555 
-561 VHKGEAIFPR
+561 
-571 VDAQKALEEL
+571 
-581 EAIQEAQKK
+581 
-590 AALPAME
+590 
-597 FEPMVEEK
+597 
-605 VDFDTFCKSD
+605 
-615 FRAVKV
+615 
-621 KACEAVKKSEKLLR
+621 R
-635 FTLDDGTGTD
+635 FTLSHKKGPLAGSGQDSVEFNISTNPGEEPKPLAKIASGGELSRIMLAVKSALADKDDIGTVIYDEIDTGVSGLAAGRIGEKLKQTAQGRQVICITHTAQIAAQADNHLLIRKNVSED
-645 RQILSGIHKWYKP
+645 RTYTEIDALSG
-658 EELVGKTLVAIV
+658 EGRVQELARMISG
-670 NLPPRKMMGLES
+670 
-682 CGMLLSAV
+682 
-690 HTEKGEEVLNLI
+690 
-702 MVDDKIP
+702 DKITEL
-709 AGAKLC
+709 ALANAREMLRMAKA

>member
-373 ERFNAQITDALRFF
+373 KRFNAQITDALRF
-387 LLRTFPFGSDG
+387 LNMPG
-398 NFSNELLINTIN
+398 I
-410 VDLANDLGNLVSR
+410 
-423 TTAMV
+423 
-428 EKYFGGT
+428 
-435 LPESRQTDALDDE
+435 
-448 LISQLSA
+448 
-455 LRGKYEAEMEKFQFQ
+455 
-470 NALELIFK
+470 
-478 CIQRANKY
+478 
-486 IDETA
+486 
-491 PWALAKD
+491 
-498 EANKPRLASVMY
+498 
-510 NLLESIRICTVLLT
+510 
-524 PFIPDSCEK
+524 
-533 IFAQIGAC
+533 
-541 ECCRDW
+541 
-547 DSAAKWGS
+547 
-555 LSATVT
+555 
-561 VHKGEAIFPR
+561 
-571 VDAQKALEEL
+571 
-581 EAIQEAQKK
+581 
-590 AALPAME
+590 
-597 FEPMVEEK
+597 
-605 VDFDTFCKSD
+605 
-615 FRAVKV
+615 
-621 KACEAVKKSEKLLR
+621 R
-635 FTLDDGTGTD
+635 FTLSHKKGPLAGSGQDSVEFNISTNPGEEPKPLAKIASGGELSRIMLAVKSALADKDDIGTVIYDEIDTGVSGLAAGRIGEKLKQTAQGRQVICITHTAQIAAQADNHLLIRKNISED
-645 RQILSGIHKWYKP
+645 RTYTEIDALSG
-658 EELVGKTLVAIV
+658 EGRVQELARMISG
-670 NLPPRKMMGLES
+670 
-682 CGMLLSAV
+682 
-690 HTEKGEEVLNLI
+690 
-702 MVDDKIP
+702 DKITEL
-709 AGAKLC
+709 ALANAREMLRMAKA

>member
-373 ERFNAQITDALRFF
+373 KRFNAQITDALRFVNM
-387 LLRTFPFGSDG
+387 PG
-398 NFSNELLINTIN
+398 I
-410 VDLANDLGNLVSR
+410 
-423 TTAMV
+423 
-428 EKYFGGT
+428 
-435 LPESRQTDALDDE
+435 
-448 LISQLSA
+448 
-455 LRGKYEAEMEKFQFQ
+455 
-470 NALELIFK
+470 
-478 CIQRANKY
+478 
-486 IDETA
+486 
-491 PWALAKD
+491 
-498 EANKPRLASVMY
+498 
-510 NLLESIRICTVLLT
+510 
-524 PFIPDSCEK
+524 
-533 IFAQIGAC
+533 
-541 ECCRDW
+541 
-547 DSAAKWGS
+547 
-555 LSATVT
+555 
-561 VHKGEAIFPR
+561 
-571 VDAQKALEEL
+571 
-581 EAIQEAQKK
+581 
-590 AALPAME
+590 
-597 FEPMVEEK
+597 
-605 VDFDTFCKSD
+605 
-615 FRAVKV
+615 
-621 KACEAVKKSEKLLR
+621 R
-635 FTLDDGTGTD
+635 FTLSHKKGPLAGSGQDSVEFNISTNPGEEPKPLAKIASGGELSRIMLAVKSALADKDDIGTVIYDEIDTGVSGLAAGRIGEKLKQTAQGRQVICITHTAQIAAQADNHLLIRKNVSED
-645 RQILSGIHKWYKP
+645 RTYTEIDALSG
-658 EELVGKTLVAIV
+658 EGRVQELARMISG
-670 NLPPRKMMGLES
+670 
-682 CGMLLSAV
+682 
-690 HTEKGEEVLNLI
+690 
-702 MVDDKIP
+702 DKITEL
-709 AGAKLC
+709 ALANAREMLRMAKA

>member
-220 QTVTEQLNIAYAAL
+220 QSVTEQLNIAYASL
-234 SGAED
+234 SVAED

-373 ERFNAQITDALRFF
+373 ERFNAQITDALRF
-387 LLRTFPFGSDG
+387 LNMPG
-398 NFSNELLINTIN
+398 I
-410 VDLANDLGNLVSR
+410 
-423 TTAMV
+423 
-428 EKYFGGT
+428 
-435 LPESRQTDALDDE
+435 
-448 LISQLSA
+448 
-455 LRGKYEAEMEKFQFQ
+455 
-470 NALELIFK
+470 
-478 CIQRANKY
+478 
-486 IDETA
+486 
-491 PWALAKD
+491 
-498 EANKPRLASVMY
+498 
-510 NLLESIRICTVLLT
+510 
-524 PFIPDSCEK
+524 
-533 IFAQIGAC
+533 
-541 ECCRDW
+541 
-547 DSAAKWGS
+547 
-555 LSATVT
+555 
-561 VHKGEAIFPR
+561 
-571 VDAQKALEEL
+571 
-581 EAIQEAQKK
+581 
-590 AALPAME
+590 
-597 FEPMVEEK
+597 
-605 VDFDTFCKSD
+605 
-615 FRAVKV
+615 
-621 KACEAVKKSEKLLR
+621 R
-635 FTLDDGTGTD
+635 FTLSHKKGPLAGSGQDSVEFNISTNPGEEPKPLAKIASGGELSRIMLAVKSALADKDDIGTVIYDEIDTGVSGLAAGRIGEKLKQTAQGRQVICITHTAQIAAQADNHLLIRKNVSED
-645 RQILSGIHKWYKP
+645 RTYTEIDALSG
-658 EELVGKTLVAIV
+658 EGRVQELARMISG
-670 NLPPRKMMGLES
+670 
-682 CGMLLSAV
+682 
-690 HTEKGEEVLNLI
+690 
-702 MVDDKIP
+702 DKITEL
-709 AGAKLC
+709 ALANAREMLRMAKA

>member
-114 SVVRDICSGLIN
+114 SGVRDICSGLIN

-373 ERFNAQITDALRFF
+373 ERFNAQITDALRF
-387 LLRTFPFGSDG
+387 LNMPG
-398 NFSNELLINTIN
+398 I
-410 VDLANDLGNLVSR
+410 
-423 TTAMV
+423 
-428 EKYFGGT
+428 
-435 LPESRQTDALDDE
+435 
-448 LISQLSA
+448 
-455 LRGKYEAEMEKFQFQ
+455 
-470 NALELIFK
+470 
-478 CIQRANKY
+478 
-486 IDETA
+486 
-491 PWALAKD
+491 
-498 EANKPRLASVMY
+498 
-510 NLLESIRICTVLLT
+510 
-524 PFIPDSCEK
+524 
-533 IFAQIGAC
+533 
-541 ECCRDW
+541 
-547 DSAAKWGS
+547 
-555 LSATVT
+555 
-561 VHKGEAIFPR
+561 
-571 VDAQKALEEL
+571 
-581 EAIQEAQKK
+581 
-590 AALPAME
+590 
-597 FEPMVEEK
+597 
-605 VDFDTFCKSD
+605 
-615 FRAVKV
+615 
-621 KACEAVKKSEKLLR
+621 R
-635 FTLDDGTGTD
+635 FTLSHKKGPLAGSGQDSVEFNISTNPGEEPKPLAKIASGGELSRIMLAVKSALADKDDIGTVIYDEIDTGVSGLAAGRIGEKLKQTAQGRQVICITHTAQIAAQADNHLLIRKNVSED
-645 RQILSGIHKWYKP
+645 RTYTEIDALSG
-658 EELVGKTLVAIV
+658 EGRVQELARMISG
-670 NLPPRKMMGLES
+670 
-682 CGMLLSAV
+682 
-690 HTEKGEEVLNLI
+690 
-702 MVDDKIP
+702 DKITEL
-709 AGAKLC
+709 ALANAREMLRMAKA

>member
-51 SREIVRSHTPKAMI
+51 SREIVRSRTPKAMI

-134 SLMNPARHLGIL
+134 SLMNPARHLGVL

-373 ERFNAQITDALRFF
+373 KRFNAQITDALRF
-387 LLRTFPFGSDG
+387 LNMPG
-398 NFSNELLINTIN
+398 I
-410 VDLANDLGNLVSR
+410 
-423 TTAMV
+423 
-428 EKYFGGT
+428 
-435 LPESRQTDALDDE
+435 
-448 LISQLSA
+448 
-455 LRGKYEAEMEKFQFQ
+455 
-470 NALELIFK
+470 
-478 CIQRANKY
+478 
-486 IDETA
+486 
-491 PWALAKD
+491 
-498 EANKPRLASVMY
+498 
-510 NLLESIRICTVLLT
+510 
-524 PFIPDSCEK
+524 
-533 IFAQIGAC
+533 
-541 ECCRDW
+541 
-547 DSAAKWGS
+547 
-555 LSATVT
+555 
-561 VHKGEAIFPR
+561 
-571 VDAQKALEEL
+571 
-581 EAIQEAQKK
+581 
-590 AALPAME
+590 
-597 FEPMVEEK
+597 
-605 VDFDTFCKSD
+605 
-615 FRAVKV
+615 
-621 KACEAVKKSEKLLR
+621 R
-635 FTLDDGTGTD
+635 FTLSHKKGPLAGSGQDSVEFNISTNPGEEPKPLAKIASGGELSRIMLAVKSALADKDDIGTVIYDEIDTGVSGLAAGRIGEKLKQTAQGRQVICITHTAQIAAQAD
-645 RQILSGIHKWYKP
+645 NHLLIRQIVSEDRTYTEIDALSG
-658 EELVGKTLVAIV
+658 EGRVQELARMISG
-670 NLPPRKMMGLES
+670 
-682 CGMLLSAV
+682 
-690 HTEKGEEVLNLI
+690 
-702 MVDDKIP
+702 DKITEL
-709 AGAKLC
+709 ALANAREMLRMAKA

>member
-65 WATFRGIGAKTRAQL
+65 WATFCGIGAKTRAQL

-343 LDELYDRQAA
+343 LDELYNRQAA

-373 ERFNAQITDALRFF
+373 ERFNAQITDALRF
-387 LLRTFPFGSDG
+387 LNMPG
-398 NFSNELLINTIN
+398 I
-410 VDLANDLGNLVSR
+410 
-423 TTAMV
+423 
-428 EKYFGGT
+428 
-435 LPESRQTDALDDE
+435 
-448 LISQLSA
+448 
-455 LRGKYEAEMEKFQFQ
+455 
-470 NALELIFK
+470 
-478 CIQRANKY
+478 
-486 IDETA
+486 
-491 PWALAKD
+491 
-498 EANKPRLASVMY
+498 
-510 NLLESIRICTVLLT
+510 
-524 PFIPDSCEK
+524 
-533 IFAQIGAC
+533 
-541 ECCRDW
+541 
-547 DSAAKWGS
+547 
-555 LSATVT
+555 
-561 VHKGEAIFPR
+561 
-571 VDAQKALEEL
+571 
-581 EAIQEAQKK
+581 
-590 AALPAME
+590 
-597 FEPMVEEK
+597 
-605 VDFDTFCKSD
+605 
-615 FRAVKV
+615 
-621 KACEAVKKSEKLLR
+621 R
-635 FTLDDGTGTD
+635 FTLSHKKGPLAGSGQDSVEFNISTNPGEEPKPLAKIASGGELSRIMLAVKSALADKDDIGTVIYDEIDTGVSGLAAGRIGEKLKQTAQGRQVICITHTAQIAAQADNHLLIRKNVSED
-645 RQILSGIHKWYKP
+645 RTYTEIDALSG
-658 EELVGKTLVAIV
+658 EGRVQELARMISG
-670 NLPPRKMMGLES
+670 
-682 CGMLLSAV
+682 
-690 HTEKGEEVLNLI
+690 
-702 MVDDKIP
+702 DKITEL
-709 AGAKLC
+709 ALANAREMLRMAKA

>member
-161 VYKELCR
+161 VYKELCP

-373 ERFNAQITDALRFF
+373 ERFNAQITDALRFLNMPGIRF
-387 LLRTFPFGSDG
+387 TPSHKKGPLAGSGQDSVEFNISTNPG
-398 NFSNELLINTIN
+398 EEPKPLAKIASGGELSRIMLAVKSALADKDDIGTVIYDEIDTGVSGLAAGRIGEKLKQTAQGRQVICITHTAQIAAQADNHLLIRKN
-410 VDLANDLGNLVSR
+410 VSEDRTYTEIDALSGEGRVQELARMISGDKITELALANAR
-423 TTAMV
+423 EM
-428 EKYFGGT
+428 
-435 LPESRQTDALDDE
+435 
-448 LISQLSA
+448 
-455 LRGKYEAEMEKFQFQ
+455 LRM
-470 NALELIFK
+470 
-478 CIQRANKY
+478 
-486 IDETA
+486 
-491 PWALAKD
+491 AK
-498 EANKPRLASVMY
+498 A
-510 NLLESIRICTVLLT
+510 
-524 PFIPDSCEK
+524 
-533 IFAQIGAC
+533 
-541 ECCRDW
+541 
-547 DSAAKWGS
+547 
-555 LSATVT
+555 
-561 VHKGEAIFPR
+561 
-571 VDAQKALEEL
+571 
-581 EAIQEAQKK
+581 
-590 AALPAME
+590 
-597 FEPMVEEK
+597 
-605 VDFDTFCKSD
+605 
-615 FRAVKV
+615 
-621 KACEAVKKSEKLLR
+621 
-635 FTLDDGTGTD
+635 
-645 RQILSGIHKWYKP
+645 
-658 EELVGKTLVAIV
+658 
-670 NLPPRKMMGLES
+670 
-682 CGMLLSAV
+682 
-690 HTEKGEEVLNLI
+690 
-702 MVDDKIP
+702 
-709 AGAKLC
+709 

>member
-373 ERFNAQITDALRFF
+373 KRFNAQITDALRF
-387 LLRTFPFGSDG
+387 LNMPG
-398 NFSNELLINTIN
+398 I
-410 VDLANDLGNLVSR
+410 
-423 TTAMV
+423 
-428 EKYFGGT
+428 
-435 LPESRQTDALDDE
+435 
-448 LISQLSA
+448 
-455 LRGKYEAEMEKFQFQ
+455 
-470 NALELIFK
+470 
-478 CIQRANKY
+478 
-486 IDETA
+486 
-491 PWALAKD
+491 
-498 EANKPRLASVMY
+498 
-510 NLLESIRICTVLLT
+510 
-524 PFIPDSCEK
+524 
-533 IFAQIGAC
+533 
-541 ECCRDW
+541 
-547 DSAAKWGS
+547 
-555 LSATVT
+555 
-561 VHKGEAIFPR
+561 
-571 VDAQKALEEL
+571 
-581 EAIQEAQKK
+581 
-590 AALPAME
+590 
-597 FEPMVEEK
+597 
-605 VDFDTFCKSD
+605 
-615 FRAVKV
+615 
-621 KACEAVKKSEKLLR
+621 R
-635 FTLDDGTGTD
+635 FTLSHKKGPLAGSGQDSVEFNISTNPGGGELSRIMLAVKSALADKDDIGTVIYDEIDTGVSGLAAGRIGEKLKQTAQGRQVICITHTAQIAAQADNHLLIRKNVSED
-645 RQILSGIHKWYKP
+645 RTYTEIDALSG
-658 EELVGKTLVAIV
+658 EGRVQELARMISG
-670 NLPPRKMMGLES
+670 
-682 CGMLLSAV
+682 
-690 HTEKGEEVLNLI
+690 
-702 MVDDKIP
+702 DKITEL
-709 AGAKLC
+709 ALANAREMLRMAKA

>member
-114 SVVRDICSGLIN
+114 PVVRDICSGLIN

-373 ERFNAQITDALRFF
+373 ERFNAQITDALRF
-387 LLRTFPFGSDG
+387 LNMPG
-398 NFSNELLINTIN
+398 I
-410 VDLANDLGNLVSR
+410 
-423 TTAMV
+423 
-428 EKYFGGT
+428 
-435 LPESRQTDALDDE
+435 
-448 LISQLSA
+448 
-455 LRGKYEAEMEKFQFQ
+455 
-470 NALELIFK
+470 
-478 CIQRANKY
+478 
-486 IDETA
+486 
-491 PWALAKD
+491 
-498 EANKPRLASVMY
+498 
-510 NLLESIRICTVLLT
+510 
-524 PFIPDSCEK
+524 
-533 IFAQIGAC
+533 
-541 ECCRDW
+541 
-547 DSAAKWGS
+547 
-555 LSATVT
+555 
-561 VHKGEAIFPR
+561 
-571 VDAQKALEEL
+571 
-581 EAIQEAQKK
+581 
-590 AALPAME
+590 
-597 FEPMVEEK
+597 
-605 VDFDTFCKSD
+605 
-615 FRAVKV
+615 
-621 KACEAVKKSEKLLR
+621 R
-635 FTLDDGTGTD
+635 FTLSHKKGPLAGSGQDSVEFNISTNPGEEPKPLAKIASGGELSRIMLAVKSALADKDDIGTVIYDEIDTGVSGLAAGRIGEKLKQTAQGRQVICITHTAQIAAQADNHLLIRKNVSED
-645 RQILSGIHKWYKP
+645 RTYTEIDALSG
-658 EELVGKTLVAIV
+658 EGRVQELARMISG
-670 NLPPRKMMGLES
+670 
-682 CGMLLSAV
+682 
-690 HTEKGEEVLNLI
+690 
-702 MVDDKIP
+702 DKITEL
-709 AGAKLC
+709 ALANAREMLRMAKA